1 MIQLPVRPRFQISS
15 SEAPRACPF
24 VRPQSCKSTS
34 ATHLVGGYG
43 FPEDACCMDWGPEQR
58 VQGFQGSR
66 HPTSLL
72 LAGDDIPF
80 QEDLVSPAR
89 AAFKGASISFAP
101 SDSPLA
107 HSVRHLCRVVEGSGG
122 SDEKTG
128 FALILEIST
137 SRFFGGL
144 NLESRCSI

>member
-1 MIQLPVRPRFQISS
+1 
-15 SEAPRACPF
+15 
-24 VRPQSCKSTS
+24 
-34 ATHLVGGYG
+34 
-43 FPEDACCMDWGPEQR
+43 MDWGPEQR

-128 FALILEIST
+128 FVLIDLHVEVGWRPE
-137 SRFFGGL
+137 SRVSMFFG
-144 NLESRCSI
+144 NAVHC

>member
-1 MIQLPVRPRFQISS
+1 M
-15 SEAPRACPF
+15 
-24 VRPQSCKSTS
+24 
-34 ATHLVGGYG
+34 G
-43 FPEDACCMDWGPEQR
+43 WGPEQR

-128 FALILEIST
+128 FALILE
-137 SRFFGGL
+137 
-144 NLESRCSI
+144 NLHVEVLWRPESRVSLFHLKSSALLTNTLTGGGVVQS